1 LVILQKS
8 KDSNFINHRLLSLLR
23 ILLEYYKE
31 VKITIENKIPCN
43 KDLQKHPYIYKK
55 ILLLSIKKFH
65 LLILIEI
72 FLVNWLSAKEI
83 KDKSMI
89 GQILPQVKSQK
100 AEWETPD
107 KDLSLLIKGPETLQ
121 LSPVNKK

>member
-1 LVILQKS
+1 MVILQKS